1 MERKRGGEEGKERA
15 GGRGRARE
23 GRKGREGRGG
33 RVGSRLLGCQKLVEL
48 PQNQIIPA
56 IAF

>member
-23 GRKGREGRGG
+23 GRKGREGRFEAI
-33 RVGSRLLGCQKLVEL
+33 RLSKIG
-48 PQNQIIPA
+48 
-56 IAF
+56 